1 MSMKNLLFHEIH
13 QRSRLS
19 IKEVNETLKEFNLYS
34 SQWSILFCLKQ
45 FGEMTQTEIWQYMNV
60 EAPTVTRTLTKL
72 ERSDWIVRL
81 QGKDKRERIVQ
92 LSKEAEKIVPEI
104 EKRILA
110 VESELLSSLSEEEQE
125 QLIQLLKKI
134 GGKQSEKGEH
144 HG

>member
-1 MSMKNLLFHEIH
+1 MKNLLFHEIH

-19 IKEVNETLKEFNLYS
+19 VKEVNETLKEFNLYS

-45 FGEMTQTEIWQYMNV
+45 FGEMTQTEIWQYLNV

-72 ERSDWIVRL
+72 EQSDWIVRL

-92 LSKEAEKIVPEI
+92 LSKGAEKIVPEI

-110 VESELLSSLSEEEQE
+110 VESELVSSLSEEEQE

>member
-1 MSMKNLLFHEIH
+1 MKNLLFHEIH

-19 IKEVNETLKEFNLYS
+19 VKEVNETLREFSLYS

-45 FGEMTQTEIWQYMNV
+45 FGPMTQTEIWQYMNV

-72 ERSDWIVRL
+72 EQSEWIVRL

-92 LSKEAEKIVPEI
+92 LSEEAERIVPEI
-104 EKRILA
+104 EKRILE
-110 VESELLSSLSEEEQE
+110 VESQLVSSLSEEEQE
-125 QLIQLLKKI
+125 ELIRLLKKI
-134 GGKQSEKGEH
+134 GGKQNGKGEH

>member
-1 MSMKNLLFHEIH
+1 MKNLLFHEIH

-19 IKEVNETLKEFNLYS
+19 IKEVNETLKEFSLYS

-45 FGEMTQTEIWQYMNV
+45 FGEMTQKEIWQYMNV

-72 ERSDWIVRL
+72 EQSEWIVRL
-81 QGKDKRERIVQ
+81 QGKDKRERIVR
-92 LSKEAEKIVPEI
+92 LSEQAEKIVPEI
-104 EKRILA
+104 EKRILE
-110 VESELLSSLSEEEQE
+110 VESELVSSLSEEEQE
-125 QLIQLLKKI
+125 QLIRLLKKI